1 MGTGFDKLVPRFRR
15 ILDSEIKDDKTCG
28 IEIDLDGQL
37 NYILFEDNELKRLR
51 NHIADLKNLSSKFH
65 GNLIAEYKTIIAFA
79 FKFLSFPNAKLEE
92 NEFIEVSFFFVLL
105 KIIVKQK
112 LI

>member
-37 NYILFEDNELKRLR
+37 NYILYEDNELKRLR
-51 NHIADLKNLSSKFH
+51 NHIADLKNLTSKFH
-65 GNLIAEYKTIIAFA
+65 LNIINEFKTIISFA
-79 FKFLSFPNAKLEE
+79 FKFLGIPGTTVEE
-92 NEFIEVSFFFVLL
+92 NEFIEVCIKYIL
-105 KIIVKQK
+105 
-112 LI
+112 